1 MSQVLQHPAGLA
13 SHHGVDPL
21 TCVSAAGRYRLWC
34 LREHPEPHVYRGNGV
49 PQAGVV
55 LHRKLVLPRPPTH
68 DVVAL
73 ADVLLHALHCLPR
86 FEALSMVQCAVGR
99 GDISSTFLRDRL
111 PGNRNG
117 KARAVLD
124 LVRPRADSLLE
135 PIARV
140 LFAEAGFA
148 TECYVQLPG
157 VGEVDFLLEGFLV
170 VEIDGAT
177 HFRPADIK
185 KDRRRDNVSVVGNFV
200 VLRYFYDD
208 VIYHPDEMLQQV
220 AAVVARGRNW
230 QP

>member
-1 MSQVLQHPAGLA
+1 MQRGS
-13 SHHGVDPL
+13 DPL
-21 TCVSAAGRYRLWC
+21 TCVSAAGHYRLWC
-34 LREHPEPHVYRGNGV
+34 LHEHPEPHIYRGNGV
-49 PQAGVV
+49 PEPGVV
-55 LHRKLVLPRPPTH
+55 LHRKLILPRPPS
-68 DVVAL
+68 DAVAL

-86 FEALSMVQCAVGR
+86 FESLSMVQCAVGR
-99 GDISSTFLRDRL
+99 GDISPSFLRARL

-117 KARAVLD
+117 RARAVLD

-140 LFAEAGFA
+140 LFEEAGFV
-148 TECYVQLPG
+148 TRCYVRLPG
-157 VGEVDFLLEGFLV
+157 VGEVDFLLEDFLV

-185 KDRRRDNVSVVGNFV
+185 KDRRRDNVSVVGNYV

-208 VIYHPDEMLQQV
+208 VVHHPEEMLDQV
-220 AAVVARGRNW
+220 AAVVARGRGW